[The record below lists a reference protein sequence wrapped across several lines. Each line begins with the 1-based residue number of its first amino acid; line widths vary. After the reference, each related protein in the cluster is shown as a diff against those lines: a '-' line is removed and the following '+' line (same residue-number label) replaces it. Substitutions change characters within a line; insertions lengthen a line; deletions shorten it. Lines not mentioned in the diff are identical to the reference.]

1 MYMMNEKALWKRKC
15 LATLYNNEINETLHT
30 LNSAWGISTCGMMI
44 FDTIT
49 ITILLKYMNIVII
62 PQGGKSLTEDI

>member
-1 MYMMNEKALWKRKC
+1 MLGNPCTTMKL
-15 LATLYNNEINETLHT
+15 NETLHT
-30 LNSAWGISTCGMMI
+30 LNSAWGISTCGML

-62 PQGGKSLTEDI
+62 PQPQGGKSLTEDI